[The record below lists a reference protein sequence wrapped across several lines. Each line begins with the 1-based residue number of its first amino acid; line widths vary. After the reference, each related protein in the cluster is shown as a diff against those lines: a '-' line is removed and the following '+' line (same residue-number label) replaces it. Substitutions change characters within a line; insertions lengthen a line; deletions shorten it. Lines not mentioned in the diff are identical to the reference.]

1 MAKILVLE
9 DDPDIRHIVAGA
21 LEKAGFQVVSA
32 ENLQEAQAL
41 FTKEAPDLAVVD
53 LLLPDGHGFDFAR
66 YIRRF
71 SDQVGI
77 IILTAISEEAD
88 LVAALEIGADDYI
101 VKPFRTREL
110 VARVRAVL
118 RRLAPGPSPEV
129 SPRPGLRLDATR
141 HVLHLDG
148 QEIHLTAM
156 QFGLLAALAE
166 RPGVTLS
173 RRELL
178 ERVWGPDFYG
188 DERTVDVHIRHI
200 RAKLE
205 ALGREDLI
213 ETVRGAGYRLGV

>member
-9 DDPDIRHIVAGA
+9 DDGDIRHIVTGA
-21 LEKAGFQVVSA
+21 LEKAGFQVLA
-32 ENLQEAQAL
+32 ADNLREAQAL

-66 YIRRF
+66 LVRRF

-77 IILTAISEEAD
+77 VILTAISEEAD

-118 RRLAPGPSPEV
+118 RRLAPDTSPDLT
-129 SPRPGLRLDATR
+129 PRPGLRLDATR
-141 HVLHLDG
+141 HVLQLDG
-148 QEIHLTAM
+148 AEIHLTAM

-166 RPGVTLS
+166 RPGVTFS

-213 ETVRGAGYRLGV
+213 ETVRGSGYRLGV

>member
-9 DDPDIRHIVAGA
+9 DDLDIRHIVAGA
-21 LEKAGFQVVSA
+21 LEKAGYQVVTA

-118 RRLAPGPSPEV
+118 RRLAPDPSPDV

-148 QEIHLTAM
+148 KEIHLTAM

>member
-9 DDPDIRHIVAGA
+9 DDLDIRHIVAGA
-21 LEKAGFQVVSA
+21 LEKAGFQVVTA

-118 RRLAPGPSPEV
+118 RRLAPDPSPDV

-148 QEIHLTAM
+148 KEIHLTAM